1 MGALNFPSP
10 PTHDEIYEKWQY
22 DSDAGRWELV
32 TVPVS
37 PTNLLWSE
45 GLSGNI
51 YYDSG
56 NVGIGITAPTQPLD
70 VVGNATVSGTVT
82 GNSLVKSGGTGSEY
96 LMADG
101 TTNPKIVKAT
111 ASTLGTVKIGYADNG
126 KNYGVKLS
134 NGEMY
139 VSIPWTDTN
148 TTYTAGNGISLS
160 GTQFLM
166 SGSYTGTFTASGDVV
181 AFSDVAVK
189 EDINPIMGALEKVSQ
204 LGGYTF
210 KRKNDDSRK
219 YTGVIAQ
226 EVKKVLPEAVHGEKD
241 GELSVAYGNLVGLLI
256 EAVKE
261 QQVQINEL
269 KDKLEK

>member
-45 GLSGNI
+45 GLNGNI

-101 TTNPKIVKAT
+101 TVSTGYDLPLAT
-111 ASTLGTVKIGYADNG
+111 ASDRGGVKIGYSANG
-126 KNYGVKLS
+126 KNYPVALS
-134 NGEMY
+134 SEQMY
-139 VSIPWTDTN
+139 VNVPWTD
-148 TTYTAGNGISLS
+148 TTYTAGNGMKLT
-160 GTQFLM
+160 GAKFEM

-181 AFSDVAVK
+181 AYSDVAVK
-189 EDINPIMGALEKVSQ
+189 EDINPIIGALEKVSQ

-241 GELSVAYGNLVGLLI
+241 GELAVAYGNLVGLLI